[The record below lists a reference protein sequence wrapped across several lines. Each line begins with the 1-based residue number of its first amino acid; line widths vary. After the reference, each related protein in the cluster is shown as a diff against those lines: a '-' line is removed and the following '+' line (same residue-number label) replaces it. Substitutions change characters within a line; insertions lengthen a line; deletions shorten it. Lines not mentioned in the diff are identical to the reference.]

1 MYSSHLFT
9 QLLIPSFLC
18 SRRSLIVFWRWQKS
32 HCESSS
38 MPSWPAKTWTRP
50 GRRPSTRSSANWTA
64 RSQRSLSPQTVSK
77 SFYMSKFHL
86 LLLFLLAYR
95 FALSLFFWFHRISK
109 LYYDLFFSLFFN
121 FTFDFLFFFSCLFVF
136 IFILFFLNV
145 WKLWSSIPNLKPLVA
160 VPKWPSYCVLVL
172 ILCWLLYVLFFYDSE
187 LKRLWSY
194 WVFLFLFSW
203 TVWTLCLACSV
214 INTNGALHVWKEFPS
229 SHLYC

>member
-18 SRRSLIVFWRWQKS
+18 SRRSLIVSWRWQKS

-95 FALSLFFWFHRISK
+95 FLCFSDFIEFQNYIMICFFPFSSTLLLISC
-109 LYYDLFFSLFFN
+109 FF
-121 FTFDFLFFFSCLFVF
+121 FLFVCFYFYF
-136 IFILFFLNV
+136 IFFECMKV
-145 WKLWSSIPNLKPLVA
+145 M
-160 VPKWPSYCVLVL
+160 
-172 ILCWLLYVLFFYDSE
+172 E
-187 LKRLWSY
+187 
-194 WVFLFLFSW
+194 
-203 TVWTLCLACSV
+203 
-214 INTNGALHVWKEFPS
+214 
-229 SHLYC
+229 

>member
-18 SRRSLIVFWRWQKS
+18 SRRSLIVSWRWQKS

-86 LLLFLLAYR
+86 LFLLAYR

-109 LYYDLFFSLFFN
+109 LYYDLFFPFSSTLLLISCFS
-121 FTFDFLFFFSCLFVF
+121 FLFVCFYFYF
-136 IFILFFLNV
+136 IFFECMKV
-145 WKLWSSIPNLKPLVA
+145 M
-160 VPKWPSYCVLVL
+160 
-172 ILCWLLYVLFFYDSE
+172 E
-187 LKRLWSY
+187 
-194 WVFLFLFSW
+194 
-203 TVWTLCLACSV
+203 
-214 INTNGALHVWKEFPS
+214 
-229 SHLYC
+229 